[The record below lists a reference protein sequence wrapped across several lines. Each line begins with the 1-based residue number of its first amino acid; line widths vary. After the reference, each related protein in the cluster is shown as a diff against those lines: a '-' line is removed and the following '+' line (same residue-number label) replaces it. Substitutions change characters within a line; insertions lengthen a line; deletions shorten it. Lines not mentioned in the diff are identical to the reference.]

1 MFISIFKGL
10 ISIIC
15 YYIIFLERKL
25 TTFYKRLIMS
35 DSTTEMLKLVAES
48 DDPVKAALTAYA
60 LMLDFLK
67 HHEASKEKSFA
78 IPQVI
83 VPKHLPS

>member
-1 MFISIFKGL
+1 
-10 ISIIC
+10 
-15 YYIIFLERKL
+15 
-25 TTFYKRLIMS
+25 MS
-35 DSTTEMLKLVAES
+35 NETTEMLKLVAES